1 MYFQFLYGIIK
12 YQESFTPVPGC
23 QDRFL
28 FAVNGFTSKMYSYN
42 KAIWEYSR
50 DKGRKNMYQLVIVD
64 DEDKIV
70 EGIANLFPWEQL
82 GFQVTWFSRP
92 LKALEYVKTHQ
103 VHVLMSDIEMP
114 EMNGLELCKQLQDS
128 DIKIVFISSHQN
140 YEYFR
145 YAIQYRVEDY
155 LLKPIKS
162 GDILNCFGK
171 IRQQLDEKYAVTQ
184 ETPVTY
190 YDQVISKVK
199 EYIKEN
205 YKEASLED
213 AAVQVSLSPSY
224 LSRIFKEKCG
234 MGFSDYLTKT
244 RMEKACELLGDIQ
257 YKSYDIAYY
266 IGYDNPKNFSRAFKA
281 YFGMTPK
288 EYRNGKVLEKG

>member
-1 MYFQFLYGIIK
+1 MGTVRISGNVVQQAFKGI
-12 YQESFTPVPGC
+12 
-23 QDRFL
+23 
-28 FAVNGFTSKMYSYN
+28 
-42 KAIWEYSR
+42 
-50 DKGRKNMYQLVIVD
+50 
-64 DEDKIV
+64 
-70 EGIANLFPWEQL
+70 GI
-82 GFQVTWFSRP
+82 R
-92 LKALEYVKTHQ
+92 KTHQ

-184 ETPVTY
+184 KTPVTY

-244 RMEKACELLGDIQ
+244 RMV
-257 YKSYDIAYY
+257 KS
-266 IGYDNPKNFSRAFKA
+266 
-281 YFGMTPK
+281 
-288 EYRNGKVLEKG
+288 L

>member
-1 MYFQFLYGIIK
+1 
-12 YQESFTPVPGC
+12 
-23 QDRFL
+23 
-28 FAVNGFTSKMYSYN
+28 
-42 KAIWEYSR
+42 
-50 DKGRKNMYQLVIVD
+50 MYQLVIVD

-184 ETPVTY
+184 KTPVTY

-257 YKSYDIAYY
+257 YKSYDILIISAM
-266 IGYDNPKNFSRAFKA
+266 IIPRTFPGLLRPI
-281 YFGMTPK
+281 
-288 EYRNGKVLEKG
+288 LE

>member
-1 MYFQFLYGIIK
+1 MKIIIVEDEK
-12 YQESFTPVPGC
+12 SIRNGLVKMLPKLDPEYEVIGSAKDGSEGYQRILAEQP
-23 QDRFL
+23 D
-28 FAVNGFTSKMYSYN
+28 
-42 KAIWEYSR
+42 
-50 DKGRKNMYQLVIVD
+50 LVI
-64 DEDKIV
+64 
-70 EGIANLFPWEQL
+70 
-82 GFQVTWFSRP
+82 
-92 LKALEYVKTHQ
+92 
-103 VHVLMSDIEMP
+103 MDIEMP

-171 IRQQLDEKYAVTQ
+171 IRQQLDDKYAVTQ
-184 ETPVTY
+184 KTPVTY

-213 AAVQVSLSPSY
+213 AAVQVALSPSY

>member
-1 MYFQFLYGIIK
+1 MRCTMGLLK
-12 YQESFTPVPGC
+12 
-23 QDRFL
+23 
-28 FAVNGFTSKMYSYN
+28 
-42 KAIWEYSR
+42 
-50 DKGRKNMYQLVIVD
+50 LVIVD

-92 LKALEYVKTHQ
+92 LNALEYVKTHQ

-234 MGFSDYLTKT
+234 MGFSDSAGYP
-244 RMEKACELLGDIQ
+244 RHRPPAAACVFYGTA
-257 YKSYDIAYY
+257 S
-266 IGYDNPKNFSRAFKA
+266 
-281 YFGMTPK
+281 
-288 EYRNGKVLEKG
+288 

>member
-1 MYFQFLYGIIK
+1 
-12 YQESFTPVPGC
+12 
-23 QDRFL
+23 
-28 FAVNGFTSKMYSYN
+28 
-42 KAIWEYSR
+42 
-50 DKGRKNMYQLVIVD
+50 MYQLVIVD

-184 ETPVTY
+184 KTPVTY

-244 RMEKACELLGDIQ
+244 RMEKACELLGEIR
-257 YKSYDIAYY
+257 KRS
-266 IGYDNPKNFSRAFKA
+266 
-281 YFGMTPK
+281 
-288 EYRNGKVLEKG
+288 

>member
-1 MYFQFLYGIIK
+1 
-12 YQESFTPVPGC
+12 
-23 QDRFL
+23 
-28 FAVNGFTSKMYSYN
+28 
-42 KAIWEYSR
+42 
-50 DKGRKNMYQLVIVD
+50 MYQLVIVD

-224 LSRIFKEKCG
+224 LSCIFKEKCG
-234 MGFSDYLTKT
+234 MDFLII
-244 RMEKACELLGDIQ
+244 L
-257 YKSYDIAYY
+257 
-266 IGYDNPKNFSRAFKA
+266 PKQEWKKPVSC
-281 YFGMTPK
+281 
-288 EYRNGKVLEKG
+288 

>member
-1 MYFQFLYGIIK
+1 
-12 YQESFTPVPGC
+12 
-23 QDRFL
+23 
-28 FAVNGFTSKMYSYN
+28 
-42 KAIWEYSR
+42 
-50 DKGRKNMYQLVIVD
+50 MYQLVIVD

-184 ETPVTY
+184 KTPVTY

-288 EYRNGKVLEKG
+288 EYRNGNVLEKG

>member
-1 MYFQFLYGIIK
+1 
-12 YQESFTPVPGC
+12 
-23 QDRFL
+23 
-28 FAVNGFTSKMYSYN
+28 
-42 KAIWEYSR
+42 
-50 DKGRKNMYQLVIVD
+50 MYQLVIVD

-205 YKEASLED
+205 YKTLANNIKRK
-213 AAVQVSLSPSY
+213 AGY
-224 LSRIFKEKCG
+224 L
-234 MGFSDYLTKT
+234 Y
-244 RMEKACELLGDIQ
+244 
-257 YKSYDIAYY
+257 
-266 IGYDNPKNFSRAFKA
+266 
-281 YFGMTPK
+281 
-288 EYRNGKVLEKG
+288 

>member
-1 MYFQFLYGIIK
+1 
-12 YQESFTPVPGC
+12 
-23 QDRFL
+23 
-28 FAVNGFTSKMYSYN
+28 
-42 KAIWEYSR
+42 
-50 DKGRKNMYQLVIVD
+50 MYQLVIVD

-224 LSRIFKEKCG
+224 LSRIFKENAVWD
-234 MGFSDYLTKT
+234 FLII
-244 RMEKACELLGDIQ
+244 L
-257 YKSYDIAYY
+257 
-266 IGYDNPKNFSRAFKA
+266 PKQEWKKPVSC
-281 YFGMTPK
+281 
-288 EYRNGKVLEKG
+288 

>member
-1 MYFQFLYGIIK
+1 
-12 YQESFTPVPGC
+12 
-23 QDRFL
+23 
-28 FAVNGFTSKMYSYN
+28 
-42 KAIWEYSR
+42 
-50 DKGRKNMYQLVIVD
+50 MYQLVIVD

-145 YAIQYRVEDY
+145 SAIQLNVTDL

-162 GDILNCFGK
+162 ADIIACFERIKRSYPENTGNLLRPGDL
-171 IRQQLDEKYAVTQ
+171 Q
-184 ETPVTY
+184 
-190 YDQVISKVK
+190 SKRVHK
-199 EYIKEN
+199 RK
-205 YKEASLED
+205 L
-213 AAVQVSLSPSY
+213 
-224 LSRIFKEKCG
+224 
-234 MGFSDYLTKT
+234 
-244 RMEKACELLGDIQ
+244 
-257 YKSYDIAYY
+257 
-266 IGYDNPKNFSRAFKA
+266 
-281 YFGMTPK
+281 
-288 EYRNGKVLEKG
+288 